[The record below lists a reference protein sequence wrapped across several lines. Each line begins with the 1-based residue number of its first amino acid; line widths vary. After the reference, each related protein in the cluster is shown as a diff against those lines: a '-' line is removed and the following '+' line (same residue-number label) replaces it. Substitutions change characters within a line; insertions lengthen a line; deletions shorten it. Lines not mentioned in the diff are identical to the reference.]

1 MKILQINDIYSL
13 VGGTE
18 KTLQISSDYLEKIG
32 HEIVIVHSDKISGEL
47 RKVRKEYQVPTLFSR
62 KSRHRPQSW
71 SIIEKILILEDP
83 DVIHVRSCDSKE
95 ILVKLAQVKPV
106 VRTIHT
112 MWGYCPNGMR
122 YLPKIE
128 RVCTSRSGMSC
139 LTFGLR
145 MGCPTKMNGSRIDIM
160 RWIRQILFCFET
172 IRNDRRL
179 DKIIVTSNYMKE
191 QVIRDG
197 LPSEKVAVIAP
208 PAEIPHLASS
218 AKLISK
224 EQTILFVGRLFYA
237 KGLHH
242 LLRAMTALPD
252 PVKLFVV
259 GDGPDRL
266 KNEALAKQLELS
278 HRIKFFGW
286 RNYENLANFYAR
298 SSVVVIPSL
307 LPEIF
312 GNVGIEAMAYQK
324 PVVAYDIGGIRDWLI
339 DGRTGY
345 LAKPS
350 SIEDLAGKID
360 LCLSDPA
367 KSVKMGENGR
377 RRVEELFSAELH
389 AKRMEA
395 LYKEV
400 IEGRNGLLHNRGDSK

>member
-18 KTLQISSDYLEKIG
+18 KTLQISSEYLEKIG

-62 KSRHRPQSW
+62 KSRHRPQAW
-71 SIIEKILILEDP
+71 STIEKILILEDP
-83 DVIHVRSCDSKE
+83 DVIHVRSCDNKE
-95 ILVKLAQVKPV
+95 ILVKLAQVKSV
-106 VRTIHT
+106 VRTVHT

-122 YLPKIE
+122 YFPNIE
-128 RVCTSRSGMSC
+128 RVCTKKWGMSC

-145 MGCPTKMNGSRIDIM
+145 MGCPTRMNGSRIDIM

-172 IRNDRRL
+172 IRNDRML

-191 QVIRDG
+191 QVIRNG

-208 PAEIPHLASS
+208 PAEIPHLANS

-237 KGLHH
+237 KGLHR
-242 LLRAMTALPD
+242 LLRAMTILPD
-252 PVKLFVV
+252 SVRLFVA
-259 GDGPDRL
+259 GNGPDRL
-266 KNEALAKQLELS
+266 KNGTLTRELRLS
-278 HRIKFFGW
+278 HRVKFFGW
-286 RNYENLANFYAR
+286 VNHKDLTNFYAR

-307 LPEIF
+307 WPEIF
-312 GNVGIEAMAYQK
+312 GNVGIEAMAYGK
-324 PVVAYDIGGIRDWLI
+324 PVVAYDVGGIRDWLI
-339 DGRTGY
+339 NGKTGY

-350 SIEDLAGKID
+350 SIEDLAAKID

-367 KSVKMGENGR
+367 NSVKMGENGR

-389 AKRMEA
+389 AKKMEA

-400 IEGRNGLLHNRGDSK
+400 IESRNGSLHNRGDPK